1 MHIITKANIKKSLEE
16 QLGLDKE
23 PKKCIDESYKKLV
36 QVLLASAHCA
46 NLKTDS
52 KLSLSLSSPAQKLGV
67 EAKKQLVIGDSFIGP
82 GDTEITKKYKRDPME
97 TLIFWNKDQLRF
109 RDHCAEEKCILSG
122 TFGSGKTLIVLE
134 KLKILLERG
143 EKVLVISCLLPWEK
157 VSTIYELMM
166 RQKIL
171 RENDDQ
177 KENDQEKI
185 DSENSDQE
193 KIDSKIS
200 DQEKIYPKNSDQEK
214 IDPKNSDQEKI
225 DLEKSDQEKIDPENS
240 NQEKIDPQNSD
251 QEKIDPKNSDQEK
264 IDPKNSDQEKIG
276 PKNSEQENTE
286 QERVRCI
293 FYSAQEICKKQN
305 VAVTEAD
312 FYSVLNQFIKEM
324 QEGKEKI
331 SAVLID
337 EFGDSMM
344 KTYIQQKKNMNM
356 DILLS
361 VTNSLSKTVR
371 SNLLISLHPH
381 CKICIA
387 SLENIQGYTCI
398 QLNTVM
404 RNTEVIVEYD
414 QAMQEKLNSS
424 ERKTTAVL
432 GPSPFYINN
441 SGENFYADT
450 MAKVCEK
457 GKKFVLIPN
466 SDNID
471 GIDCLKVKAELKKL
485 DIKVYE
491 YLKKDDEDIL
501 NEFLLAEEG
510 CLITNYKCMRGVE
523 CTTLLV
529 YIDDRYDDVDS
540 RLLRASTNLIVASL
554 KEGIP
559 FREYPD
565 TEHKRLEG
573 SVKDPLLYS
582 RIVELL
588 LERAKEYIF
597 VIDTLGHTPRKLLI
611 EALKKKN
618 QEPPIEFRNA
628 NTSIEEIQNALIP
641 PKRRMNGV
649 ICWIGCVREEQLT
662 SLAEGKL
669 LICMY
674 QDSNPHKYSQPG
686 FFIKVDYKDT

>member
-36 QVLLASAHCA
+36 KVLLASAHCA

-52 KLSLSLSSPAQKLGV
+52 KLSLSSPAQKLGV
-67 EAKKQLVIGDSFIGP
+67 ETKKQLVIGDSFYPDIGP

-157 VSTIYELMM
+157 VSSIYELMM

-177 KENDQEKI
+177 KETDRENI
-185 DSENSDQE
+185 DPENSDQE

-214 IDPKNSDQEKI
+214 IDPENSDQEKIDPENSDQEKSDPEKSDQEKIESKNSDQEKI
-225 DLEKSDQEKIDPENS
+225 DLENSDQEKIDPENS
-240 NQEKIDPQNSD
+240 DQEKIDPQNSD

-344 KTYIQQKKNMNM
+344 KTYIQQKKNMKM

-432 GPSPFYINN
+432 GPSPSMNVRQGKSFQWCTHFLYCSVLSLGSNIN
-441 SGENFYADT
+441 T
-450 MAKVCEK
+450 RV
-457 GKKFVLIPN
+457 
-466 SDNID
+466 
-471 GIDCLKVKAELKKL
+471 
-485 DIKVYE
+485 
-491 YLKKDDEDIL
+491 
-501 NEFLLAEEG
+501 
-510 CLITNYKCMRGVE
+510 GV
-523 CTTLLV
+523 
-529 YIDDRYDDVDS
+529 S
-540 RLLRASTNLIVASL
+540 Q
-554 KEGIP
+554 
-559 FREYPD
+559 PD
-565 TEHKRLEG
+565 MG
-573 SVKDPLLYS
+573 S
-582 RIVELL
+582 
-588 LERAKEYIF
+588 IF
-597 VIDTLGHTPRKLLI
+597 QI
-611 EALKKKN
+611 KN
-618 QEPPIEFRNA
+618 Q
-628 NTSIEEIQNALIP
+628 
-641 PKRRMNGV
+641 
-649 ICWIGCVREEQLT
+649 
-662 SLAEGKL
+662 
-669 LICMY
+669 
-674 QDSNPHKYSQPG
+674 
-686 FFIKVDYKDT
+686 

>member
-185 DSENSDQE
+185 DSENSEQE

-200 DQEKIYPKNSDQEK
+200 DQEKIY
-214 IDPKNSDQEKI
+214 
-225 DLEKSDQEKIDPENS
+225 
-240 NQEKIDPQNSD
+240 
-251 QEKIDPKNSDQEK
+251 
-264 IDPKNSDQEKIG
+264 PKNSDQEKIG

-686 FFIKVDYKDT
+686 FFIKVDYKDA

>member
-36 QVLLASAHCA
+36 KVLLASAHCA

-52 KLSLSLSSPAQKLGV
+52 KLSLSSPAQKLGV
-67 EAKKQLVIGDSFIGP
+67 ETKKQLVIGDSFYPDIGP

-157 VSTIYELMM
+157 VSSIYELMM

-177 KENDQEKI
+177 KETDRENI
-185 DSENSDQE
+185 DPENSDQE

-200 DQEKIYPKNSDQEK
+200 DQEKIY
-214 IDPKNSDQEKI
+214 
-225 DLEKSDQEKIDPENS
+225 
-240 NQEKIDPQNSD
+240 
-251 QEKIDPKNSDQEK
+251 
-264 IDPKNSDQEKIG
+264 PKNSDQEKIG

-344 KTYIQQKKNMNM
+344 KTYIQQKKNMKM

-471 GIDCLKVKAELKKL
+471 GIDCLKVKDELKKL

-501 NEFLLAEEG
+501 NEFLLAEKG

-540 RLLRASTNLIVASL
+540 RLLRATTNLIVASL

-628 NTSIEEIQNALIP
+628 NTSIEEIQKALIP
-641 PKRRMNGV
+641 LKRRMNGV
-649 ICWIGCVREEQLT
+649 ICWIGCVREEQLK
-662 SLAEGKL
+662 SLTEGKL
-669 LICMY
+669 LICMH

-686 FFIKVDYKDT
+686 FFIQVDYKDA

>member
-214 IDPKNSDQEKI
+214 I
-225 DLEKSDQEKIDPENS
+225 
-240 NQEKIDPQNSD
+240 
-251 QEKIDPKNSDQEK
+251 
-264 IDPKNSDQEKIG
+264 G

-387 SLENIQGYTCI
+387 SLENSQGYTCI

-649 ICWIGCVREEQLT
+649 ICWIGCVREEQLS

-686 FFIKVDYKDT
+686 FFIKVDCKDA